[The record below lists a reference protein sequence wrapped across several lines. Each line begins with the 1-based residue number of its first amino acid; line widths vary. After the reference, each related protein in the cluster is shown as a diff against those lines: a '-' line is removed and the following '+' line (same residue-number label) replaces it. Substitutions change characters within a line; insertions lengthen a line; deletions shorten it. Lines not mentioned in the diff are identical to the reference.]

1 MIMKRGFFVFAAVLM
16 AMTILIFAGTGEK
29 SAEPNE
35 PAAKVTSQEKSI
47 VLDCRYFTYALEN
60 LSAEDVHAE
69 QAKISANTVEYELHH
84 EAETDIVD
92 TVSADFTAAKTS
104 KTNDIRPSIFTRT
117 MEIKDKKTSKTVVRL
132 KYLIQVDFYES
143 GSFRAFYGAS
153 SPMLVIEYAI
163 APMKLVNIAE
173 GVKSTTGR
181 YPCTSLTY
189 SYSANLCTT
198 EPVTAKVGKLL
209 SGAGF
214 RPTEDLKPYYI
225 ATVFDTG
232 TIDLYSRPGK

>member
-1 MIMKRGFFVFAAVLM
+1 
-16 AMTILIFAGTGEK
+16 
-29 SAEPNE
+29 
-35 PAAKVTSQEKSI
+35 
-47 VLDCRYFTYALEN
+47 
-60 LSAEDVHAE
+60 
-69 QAKISANTVEYELHH
+69 
-84 EAETDIVD
+84 
-92 TVSADFTAAKTS
+92 
-104 KTNDIRPSIFTRT
+104 
-117 MEIKDKKTSKTVVRL
+117 
-132 KYLIQVDFYES
+132 
-143 GSFRAFYGAS
+143 
-153 SPMLVIEYAI
+153 MLVIEYAM

-173 GVKSTTGR
+173 GVKSATGR